1 MSKHDVI
8 NGITTHTIL
17 YKGRRYWVFE
27 VNNENPFQ
35 NYEGTCQFLVFDKKV
50 GCVCAWGNY
59 AKNELL
65 NGYIQY
71 GQGCIDFEANSP
83 KDFVEKMVKWY
94 KWIERTEK

>member
-1 MSKHDVI
+1 MGAFDKPPVL
-8 NGITTHTIL
+8 NGHKTL

-27 VNNENPFQ
+27 INNETPFQ
-35 NYEGTCQFLVFDKKV
+35 NYEGVCQFLVFDKAV

-59 AKNELL
+59 GKNEILC
-65 NGYIQY
+65 GYIQY
-71 GQGCIDFEANSP
+71 GQGCIDFESNSP